1 MSKPT
6 KYDPM
11 SQAEQKQYRRI
22 LNDPRVEVPWREEAL
37 GMVLPCDFMP
47 LCGSVCGVAS
57 GSVVLSIIRRES
69 SCPLN
74 RPQGCPFSNTP
85 DS

>member
-11 SQAEQKQYRRI
+11 SQAEIKRYRRI
-22 LNDPRVEVPWREEAL
+22 LNDPRVELPWREEAA
-37 GMVLPCDFMP
+37 GGVLPCESMP